1 MKLVF
6 RVVTVLYL
14 SLIFYV
20 SSLSAPVELP
30 SFPGF
35 DKLIHF
41 MEFGLVGYLVYN
53 SICDD
58 FAERAEFIS
67 ISFSIFYGGLDE
79 IHQYFIPGR
88 SCDWMDFLADSLG
101 VIVVVLFCTESK
113 TRKGRI
119 CYDKS

>member
-1 MKLVF
+1 MRLIF

-14 SLIFYV
+14 SLIFYI
-20 SSLSAPVELP
+20 SSLPAPVELP

-35 DKLIHF
+35 DKIVHF
-41 MEFGLVGYLVYN
+41 LEFGLVGYLVYN
-53 SICDD
+53 SIYDD

-79 IHQYFIPGR
+79 IHQYFVPGR

-101 VIVVVLFCTESK
+101 IIFTVLIYGK
-113 TRKGRI
+113 N
-119 CYDKS
+119 KSSQRHQRYIA

>member
-6 RVVTVLYL
+6 RAVTILYL
-14 SLIFYV
+14 SLIFYI

-35 DKLIHF
+35 DKIIHF
-41 MEFGLVGYLVYN
+41 FEFGLVGYLVYN

-58 FAERAEFIS
+58 FARRAEFIS

-79 IHQYFIPGR
+79 LHQYFVPGR

-101 VIVVVLFCTESK
+101 IIFTVLLYGKNKSSQ
-113 TRKGRI
+113 RDKGYI
-119 CYDKS
+119 A